1 MAVMLIYLPQSLSA
15 SACRGASAAHRRPD
29 HAQHPVIPVCRRG
42 NSAVTVRGRRFANG
56 EQVQGGNEEY
66 NQSAVFVLLNRRLLL

>member
-1 MAVMLIYLPQSLSA
+1 MLIYLPKSPFA
-15 SACRGASAAHRRPD
+15 SARRGAPAAYRRPD
-29 HAQHPVIPVCRRG
+29 HAQSRVIPVCRRG
-42 NSAVTVRGRRFANG
+42 NSAVTGRGRRFANG